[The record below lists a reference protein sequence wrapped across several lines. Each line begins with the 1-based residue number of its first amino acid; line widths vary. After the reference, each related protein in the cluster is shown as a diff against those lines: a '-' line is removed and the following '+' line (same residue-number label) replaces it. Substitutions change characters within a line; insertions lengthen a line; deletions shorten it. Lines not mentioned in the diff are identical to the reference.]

1 VCVALS
7 LTIIAKRMAKRN
19 ILVKNLATIET
30 LGCTTILCSDKTGT
44 LTMGQMVRSPY
55 LVILLNLIDRCEKA
69 VQNIAFLDGQY
80 TIRDFSSESGPT
92 PPVAMKPLL
101 TISRLCNEARFDDT
115 GLSLSIED
123 RTIKGDATDAA
134 VLRFAESMSFPSID
148 FTSATV
154 LSSYRKIFEIPF
166 NSQNKWMLSAVEE
179 VGVNEDPWIFVKGAP
194 DVLFS
199 NCTMVLQS
207 DGTITPLNLAA
218 QRQFHTSQEQWSREG
233 QRVLALCRKSLPAV
247 KIDPSKMSANDIE
260 ELMYLELRDL
270 TLVGL
275 IGIQDTPRYDVKDAM
290 AVIRNAGIRVF
301 MITGDFK
308 LTAIAIARQVGLAFI
323 D

>member
-1 VCVALS
+1 
-7 LTIIAKRMAKRN
+7 MAKRN

-44 LTMGQMVRSPY
+44 LTMGQMVRLPC
-55 LVILLNLIDRCEKA
+55 LVILFNLADRCDKS
-69 VQNIAFLDGQY
+69 VQNMAFLDGQY
-80 TIRDFSSESGPT
+80 TIQDFSTESGLT
-92 PPVAMKPLL
+92 PPPAMKPLL
-101 TISRLCNEARFDDT
+101 TIARLCNEARFDDT
-115 GLSLSIED
+115 GLSLAIED
-123 RTIKGDATDAA
+123 RTIKGNATDAA

-154 LSSYRKIFEIPF
+154 LSSYKKVFEIPF
-166 NSQNKWMLSAVEE
+166 NSQNKWMLSVVEE
-179 VGVNEDPWIFVKGAP
+179 VGVHGDPWIFVKGAP
-194 DVLFS
+194 DVLFP
-199 NCTMVLQS
+199 NCTTVLQH

-218 QRQFHTSQEQWSREG
+218 QQRFHTLQEQWSREG

-247 KIDPSKMSANDIE
+247 KFDTSKMSANDIE

-275 IGIQDTPRYDVKDAM
+275 IGIHDTPRYDVKDAI